1 MKTKPPLFNEYISW
15 CQQPFQTWSTTAL
28 STHRETPALTLWAP
42 LWLGHVMNPHPYPA
56 CSGITG
62 GWLACRHVLE
72 KNQNSCRSAIGTVHK
87 RTLGRINFHTGLIIP
102 FLIGPLSGVFPF
114 PHTSMMESKKTWRGM
129 PGSWRWLRFHI
140 GFWHWLKLRCYVSHL
155 LGKNPVQ
162 KTWKDMLK
170 NIVKLCCGQ
179 FGGKPREI
187 GRCRSIGDWEEKSAE
202 VPGESGWQTSWGDL
216 ETNHFIRHELTKWHG
231 LELPTKPGAGIL

>member
-1 MKTKPPLFNEYISW
+1 MPATIPNLKHHSPVDPPRNA
-15 CQQPFQTWSTTAL
+15 STDAVSSTLAWARHERTSL
-28 STHRETPALTLWAP
+28 SRMFWDNRGVACVPP
-42 LWLGHVMNPHPYPA
+42 
-56 CSGITG
+56 CSG
-62 GWLACRHVLE
+62 
-72 KNQNSCRSAIGTVHK
+72 KKQNSCRSAIGTVHK
-87 RTLGRINFHTGLIIP
+87 RALGRINFHTGLIIP

-114 PHTSMMESKKTWRGM
+114 PHTSMMEPKKTWRGM

-202 VPGESGWQTSWGDL
+202 VPGESGWQTS
-216 ETNHFIRHELTKWHG
+216 
-231 LELPTKPGAGIL
+231 

>member
-42 LWLGHVMNPHPYPA
+42 LWLGHVMNAHPYPA

-72 KNQNSCRSAIGTVHK
+72 KSQNSCRSAIGTVHK

-114 PHTSMMESKKTWRGM
+114 PHTSMMESKKNVEGDAWILAMVKISYRFLALTEIDLKHCYKMTGPTSFCSKCCLLQNDTPSRKHTSYKMVWFRGK
-129 PGSWRWLRFHI
+129 F
-140 GFWHWLKLRCYVSHL
+140 L
-155 LGKNPVQ
+155 LQNDSV
-162 KTWKDMLK
+162 
-170 NIVKLCCGQ
+170 C
-179 FGGKPREI
+179 
-187 GRCRSIGDWEEKSAE
+187 
-202 VPGESGWQTSWGDL
+202 
-216 ETNHFIRHELTKWHG
+216 
-231 LELPTKPGAGIL
+231 